1 MSENSQNKKLTK
13 LTIAALCSK
22 AARSGPNED
31 NCLVIT
37 DLGSSTHSIDVSGPQ
52 VDLVPTCVNLENYGC
67 LLVVADGMGGMNAG
81 EVASA
86 IAVQTIREYFIERLA
101 NIGSTESDF
110 QNLMSEAIKIADEA
124 IVNESARDES
134 KFGMGTTVAL
144 LWIFDNKAYYAWCG
158 DSRVYLYR
166 ENNELGE
173 GRGDKSLNLQSLT
186 LDHSYVMTPA
196 NKSPFGKEGGLG
208 LTEDEAFEH
217 PMNNVIMRSLGN
229 PSERANPDVR
239 GPIRINQDDIFLLC
253 SDGLCG
259 AMRTKTIQDC
269 IESAKEGGIGNVL
282 NKIWSATPDIE
293 WHDNMTTLLC
303 HVTYVPKMKATVA
316 PTQSKQPSEQT
327 SAKYTTEK
335 EIEPTSPISDEKPKI
350 EKDRSPF
357 TKQLI
362 MAAIA
367 TVVVL
372 SVLFGILS
380 NRAKKSSE
388 KLLNN
393 SEEVSAKPSDETVRA
408 GVDTT
413 FTTQQKQLEKKD
425 TIVIDS
431 SKIVSMSVSVSKG
444 TPSSNTGGKSTQA
457 TERSQPKDES
467 EVKQQIEEK
476 TNKTK
481 TLLETV
487 KKR

>member
-1 MSENSQNKKLTK
+1 
-13 LTIAALCSK
+13 
-22 AARSGPNED
+22 
-31 NCLVIT
+31 
-37 DLGSSTHSIDVSGPQ
+37 
-52 VDLVPTCVNLENYGC
+52 
-67 LLVVADGMGGMNAG
+67 
-81 EVASA
+81 
-86 IAVQTIREYFIERLA
+86 
-101 NIGSTESDF
+101 
-110 QNLMSEAIKIADEA
+110 
-124 IVNESARDES
+124 
-134 KFGMGTTVAL
+134 
-144 LWIFDNKAYYAWCG
+144 
-158 DSRVYLYR
+158 
-166 ENNELGE
+166 
-173 GRGDKSLNLQSLT
+173 
-186 LDHSYVMTPA
+186 
-196 NKSPFGKEGGLG
+196 
-208 LTEDEAFEH
+208 
-217 PMNNVIMRSLGN
+217 
-229 PSERANPDVR
+229 
-239 GPIRINQDDIFLLC
+239 
-253 SDGLCG
+253 
-259 AMRTKTIQDC
+259 
-269 IESAKEGGIGNVL
+269 
-282 NKIWSATPDIE
+282 
-293 WHDNMTTLLC
+293 
-303 HVTYVPKMKATVA
+303 MKATVA

-327 SAKYTTEK
+327 SSKYTTEK

-431 SKIVSMSVSVSKG
+431 SKIVSMSASVSKG

-476 TNKTK
+476 TNKNA
-481 TLLETV
+481 LV
-487 KKR
+487 